1 MPNFKKVMPRMLR
14 NNWTC
19 AGLSLLLMAGLVQ
32 ADDATAQ
39 KAMAKAQFML
49 RQATTE
55 KTALQQQVIDL
66 QKQVDTLT
74 KQLGNVKASSSAKQE
89 SLAQQMSG
97 NSEKWREAN
106 EKVSEDLKT
115 TREKLKTSTQ
125 KSVELEQNLKSQ
137 TDNFSLCYAN
147 NKKLYDI
154 NKELLSKYKDK
165 GAMDALLQKEPFTG
179 VSQVEVENLI
189 QDYQY
194 KLDDLK
200 LPTSNLVPDAKTL
213 TTEDVSSQ
221 PGGKAANT
229 P

>member
-1 MPNFKKVMPRMLR
+1 MLR
-14 NNWTC
+14 NKWAY
-19 AGLSLLLMAGLVQ
+19 AGLTLWMAAGWVQ
-32 ADDATAQ
+32 ADEATAQ

-55 KTALQQQVIDL
+55 KTALQQQVTDL

-74 KQLGNVKASSSAKQE
+74 KQLGDVKTAASAKQA

-106 EKVSEDLKT
+106 EKVGEDLKL
-115 TREKLKTSTQ
+115 TREKLKASNQ
-125 KSVELEQNLKSQ
+125 KSAELEQSLKSQ

-154 NKELLSKYKDK
+154 NKELLVKYKDK
-165 GAMDALLQKEPFTG
+165 GAMAALLQKEPFTG

-200 LPTSNLVPDAKTL
+200 LPINNSVPDAKIL
-213 TTEDVSSQ
+213 TTEDNSSQ
-221 PGGKAANT
+221 PGGKAGNT

>member
-1 MPNFKKVMPRMLR
+1 MLR
-14 NNWTC
+14 NKWACT
-19 AGLSLLLMAGLVQ
+19 GLALWLSVGIVH
-32 ADDATAQ
+32 ADEVTAQ

-55 KTALQQQVIDL
+55 KMALQQQVTDL

-74 KQLGNVKASSSAKQE
+74 KQLVDVRAASSAKQA

-97 NSEKWREAN
+97 NSDKWREAN
-106 EKVSEDLKT
+106 EKVGEDLKAA
-115 TREKLKTSTQ
+115 REKLKVSNQTSM
-125 KSVELEQNLKSQ
+125 ELEQNLKSQ
-137 TDNFSLCYAN
+137 TDNFSQCYAN

-154 NKELLSKYKDK
+154 NKELLVKYKDK
-165 GAMDALLQKEPFTG
+165 GAMAALLQKEPFTG

-200 LPTSNLVPDAKTL
+200 LPASNLVPDAKTL
-213 TTEDVSSQ
+213 TTEDNSSQ
-221 PGGKAANT
+221 PGGKAANM

>member
-1 MPNFKKVMPRMLR
+1 MLR
-14 NNWTC
+14 KSWAN
-19 AGLSLLLMAGLVQ
+19 ASLVLLLSTSVVQ

-49 RQATTE
+49 RQAATE
-55 KTALQQQVIDL
+55 KTALQQQVTDL

-74 KQLGNVKASSSAKQE
+74 KQLGDVKAASSAKQE

-106 EKVSEDLKT
+106 EKVSEDLRS
-115 TREKLKTSTQ
+115 TREKLKASNQ
-125 KSVELEQNLKSQ
+125 KSVELEKSLNAQ

-147 NKKLYDI
+147 NKKLYEI

-165 GAMDALLQKEPFTG
+165 GAMAALLQKEPFTG

-213 TTEDVSSQ
+213 TTEDNSSQ